1 MDKEIEVVT
10 LEDNCDYVI
19 LLEVNMDAD
28 RYMVLSKEDDTNVV
42 LVRKVVVDNEGEYL
56 EEVKNKEIS
65 SLWIYRFFIVFKL
78 NSCYYLVEVYNL

>member
-56 EEVKNKEIS
+56 EEVKNKEIENRVMEKFVHDFVS
-65 SLWIYRFFIVFKL
+65 I
-78 NSCYYLVEVYNL
+78 

>member
-56 EEVKNKEIS
+56 EEVKNKEIENRVMEKFVHDFVS
-65 SLWIYRFFIVFKL
+65 IWVI
-78 NSCYYLVEVYNL
+78 NLYILK

>member
-56 EEVKNKEIS
+56 EEVKNKEIENRVMEKFVHDFVS
-65 SLWIYRFFIVFKL
+65 Y
-78 NSCYYLVEVYNL
+78 E